1 MPTRE
6 SRWHSL
12 WPSAAHHGPRGLALD
27 RAGNVVIADRYDD
40 RARVAAVRS
49 GTFYGRRMTALHMYM
64 IAGGGAGV
72 VPDNRLATRILLLG
86 PQGVTTDRAGDA
98 MVNAVREARGILVRA

>member
-1 MPTRE
+1 MAR
-6 SRWHSL
+6 
-12 WPSAAHHGPRGLALD
+12 AASPLD

-86 PQGVTTDRAGDA
+86 PQGITTDRAGDA
-98 MVNAVREARGILVRA
+98 MVNAVREARVILVRA